1 MTPNHQMPD
10 KLNTGITVVGAGAH
24 IPSGL
29 TIGRNVLIRSDRHE
43 SDFLGNNIASGE
55 TV

>member
-10 KLNTGITVVGAGAH
+10 RLNTGITVVGAGAH
-24 IPSGL
+24 IPGGL
-29 TIGRNVLIRSDRHE
+29 VIGRNVLIRSGRLE
-43 SDFLGNNIASGE
+43 SDFPGTEIASGG